1 MIKFISNALVL
12 IIIFQTFNDN
22 LFVEYLG
29 PNSLK
34 ISITVFALF
43 FVKYF
48 FSFKSFNPINKKI
61 LLLCVIMTLS
71 SAVNYN
77 QLSFPLESFT
87 TPFIILV
94 YFCIFSQYKDIKWLI
109 FSILFSLVFSS
120 IYCLI
125 REDFISEWTYRKTGG
140 TGDPNEFSV
149 GVLFGLG
156 LMWGLYLKYKQYFL
170 VLLLLSLFFI
180 SSLLAAGSKSAFFT
194 LMILILILIFFI
206 MKKASFFK
214 KFKLVFSIS
223 LVFSILS
230 YTFYYF
236 NEEVFSLFLQRF
248 ESSKTANLRFDSWS
262 RGFNLFKDNWFFGIG
277 TNNYDSIMKYTFTD
291 MDEGSTAAHNMY
303 LQVLYEL
310 GILGFI
316 PFIFIVK
323 DLLSNIISNNR
334 NYIILLVCT
343 SFLIMGLTLSLAFEK
358 YVWLIIALSFNNH
371 FINFFLKKSFKYEN
385 NTIYSKP

>member
-1 MIKFISNALVL
+1 MIKFISNILVL
-12 IIIFQTFNDN
+12 IVVFQTFNDN

-34 ISITVFALF
+34 ISILVFALF
-43 FVKYF
+43 FIKYIF
-48 FSFKSFNPINKKI
+48 FFKSSSPINLKI

-77 QLSFPLESFT
+77 QLFFPLESFT

-94 YFCIFSQYKDIKWLI
+94 YFCFFSQYKDVKWLI

-125 REDFISEWTYRKTGG
+125 REDFISEWGFRKTGG

-149 GVLFGLG
+149 GILFGFG
-156 LMWGLYLKYKQYFL
+156 LVWGLYLKYKKYFL
-170 VLLLLSLFFI
+170 VVILLNLFFLT
-180 SSLLAAGSKSAFFT
+180 SLLAAGSKSAFFT
-194 LMILILILIFFI
+194 LIIFIFILIFYI
-206 MKKASFFK
+206 MEKSSFLRK
-214 KFKLVFSIS
+214 IKLVFSIS
-223 LVFSILS
+223 LVSSILC
-230 YTFYYF
+230 YTFYYL

-248 ESSKTANLRFDSWS
+248 ESSSTADLRFDNWS
-262 RGFNLFKDNWFFGIG
+262 RGFNLFKDNWFFGVG
-277 TNNYDSIMKYTFTD
+277 TNNYGSIMNYTFTD
-291 MDEGSTAAHNMY
+291 MAEGSTAAHNMY
-303 LQVLYEL
+303 LQAIYEL
-310 GILGFI
+310 GVLGFFV
-316 PFIFIVK
+316 FIFILK
-323 DLLSNIISNNR
+323 DLIKNIIFNKR
-334 NYIILLVCT
+334 NYITLLICA
-343 SFLIMGLTLSLAFEK
+343 SFLIMGFSLSLSYEK

>member
-12 IIIFQTFNDN
+12 IIVFQTFNDN

-34 ISITVFALF
+34 ISITIFALF
-43 FVKYF
+43 YFKYF
-48 FSFKSFNPINKKI
+48 FSFKSFTPINRKI
-61 LLLCVIMTLS
+61 LLLCVIMTLC
-71 SAVNYN
+71 SAINYN

-109 FSILFSLVFSS
+109 FCIFFSLVFSS

-125 REDFISEWTYRKTGG
+125 REDLIGEWTFRKTGG

-156 LMWGLYLKYKQYFL
+156 LMCGLYLKYKKYLL
-170 VLLLLSLFFI
+170 VVLLLSLLFLSTLI
-180 SSLLAAGSKSAFFT
+180 AAGSKSAFFT
-194 LMILILILIFFI
+194 LMILILILIFYI
-206 MKKASFFK
+206 VKKASFFK
-214 KFKLVFSIS
+214 KFKLLFSIS
-223 LVFSILS
+223 LVFSIIS
-230 YTFYYF
+230 YTFYYL
-236 NEEVFSLFLQRF
+236 NVEVFSLFLQRF
-248 ESSKTANLRFDSWS
+248 ESSRTADLRYDNWS
-262 RGFNLFKDNWFFGIG
+262 RGFNLFKDNWLFGLG
-277 TNNYDSIMKYTFTD
+277 TNNYSSIMQNTYTGT
-291 MDEGSTAAHNMY
+291 DEGADAAHNMY

-310 GILGFI
+310 GILGFF

-323 DLLSNIISNNR
+323 DLLNNIFFNNR
-334 NYIILLVCT
+334 NYIILLICT
-343 SFLIMGLTLSLAFEK
+343 SFLFMGLSLSLSFEK

-371 FINFFLKKSFKYEN
+371 FINFFLQKSFKYEN